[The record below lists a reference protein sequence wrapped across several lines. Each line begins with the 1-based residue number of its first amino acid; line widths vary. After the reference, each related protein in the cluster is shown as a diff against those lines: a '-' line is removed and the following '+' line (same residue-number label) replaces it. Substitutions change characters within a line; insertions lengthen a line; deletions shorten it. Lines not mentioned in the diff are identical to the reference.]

1 MPVRVVFKKL
11 RREISVPAQQSQSE
25 GFGLMLKIS
34 TPYRKEKPEIA
45 PAPRSAERASPVY
58 SRTQHRAKPALCAFL
73 NGQEILQIIIEQLAD
88 AINGQISR
96 RVGCNDPRILRVV
109 TLVCK
114 HGGDPFLPDVFN
126 GAEDVKLVVDD
137 HIVIGGVTRGDICQ
151 LVLLMHIDEHMA
163 LDSFV
168 QPGAFYF

>member
-45 PAPRSAERASPVY
+45 PAPRSAERAAPVSSPATPPKTGV
-58 SRTQHRAKPALCAFL
+58 RRFL

-109 TLVCK
+109 TL
-114 HGGDPFLPDVFN
+114 
-126 GAEDVKLVVDD
+126 A
-137 HIVIGGVTRGDICQ
+137 
-151 LVLLMHIDEHMA
+151 
-163 LDSFV
+163 
-168 QPGAFYF
+168 